1 MSDIV
6 LGMII
11 GGVIGI
17 VGSAAVALIQGH
29 YSVKVKREDN
39 LARQQQQSIQIQH
52 EKNKEL
58 INRIIQARRKYLE
71 HLSEQL
77 GRLQTS
83 VEDFGD
89 NLLRVIVPYLPRLNE
104 GSTSTAMFE
113 EIERLEKVQIKID
126 PTKKQQ
132 LSQQFETLQ
141 SEISSISTIRKE
153 IYETFFKVTDI
164 KLKELIRNVV
174 QSSFTLQQ
182 DYLKCRLDLAK
193 TESGRDFTYDIA
205 PILKLVPAVSVSTGH
220 AHKRIESLIAGADA
234 GDE

>member
-1 MSDIV
+1 MTDLL
-6 LGMII
+6 LGVII
-11 GGVIGI
+11 GGLIGL
-17 VGSAAVALIQGH
+17 VGSVIQGC
-29 YSVKVKREDN
+29 YSLKCRREEN
-39 LARQQQQSIQIQH
+39 LSRERQQSTQIQH

-71 HLSEQL
+71 DLSEQL

-89 NLLRVIVPYLPRLNE
+89 NLLRVIVAYLPRLNE

-126 PTKKQQ
+126 PTKKEQF
-132 LSQQFETLQ
+132 SQQFETLQ
-141 SEISSISTIRKE
+141 SEMSSISTIRKE
-153 IYETFFKVTDI
+153 IYETFFKVRDI
-164 KLKELIRNVV
+164 KLKELIRNII
-174 QSSFTLQQ
+174 QRSFTLQE
-182 DYLKCRLDLAK
+182 DFLKCRLDLAK
-193 TESGRDFTYDIA
+193 TESGRDFTYDMA

-220 AHKRIESLIAGADA
+220 AHMRIESLIAGADA